1 MKLALTK
8 IGKEKINQL
17 TPLAEGG
24 EGYIYEYGNDILKI
38 YKPCVNITAKEKKIQ
53 LLMDKALPKEAIK
66 PIMAVY
72 DNDNNFIGYIMPKAV
87 GEEIRVLTNKKYL
100 KANGVTTQDILKI
113 LVKIHNTIK
122 SIHAAGVCIGDLN
135 DQNILFDTNGEV
147 YFIDCDSW
155 SVGDEKCEV
164 CMDLYK
170 DPLMNG
176 NDFTKETD
184 VYAEAIL
191 VWKTLTR
198 IHPYGGTMTPDID
211 ILERMK
217 KGISVID
224 NPDVKIPRTIKPWNN
239 LAPSLIGALKNIFE
253 NKSRSMG
260 DELQNMTD
268 NLKFCNAHQEF
279 YYGKYA
285 RCPLC
290 DSNATV
296 ITKPISHGVMGG
308 LSLIAMLKASD
319 IKIVL
324 NEQCYIDSAGSV
336 VDIKNGLKCEYR
348 SGVKYHFVNTA
359 NRSIVVMADENV
371 FRFSTDREYTFD
383 KKHKS
388 PIYSD
393 GDTVYYIS
401 PANTLTA
408 LQITEKGN
416 GIKNLAKCGYESYFA
431 VSEGNTCVVSRFAD
445 NLIVNING
453 RNAEVP
459 YSDLVNNYGI
469 HRDKV
474 CGNWLIILENGSG
487 KFLTYVCSEKDGIVY
502 NEDRIKY
509 ECGLGNV
516 CFYNS
521 NISIPIDGNI
531 RVYSYQKQAFKDFE
545 CEIVSQ
551 DSHLIKNDSTFTI
564 INDENIYR
572 LGKAVR

>member
-38 YKPCVNITAKEKKIQ
+38 YKPCVNIAAKEKKIQ
-53 LLMDKALPKEAIK
+53 LLMDKTLPKEAIK

-72 DNDNNFIGYIMPKAV
+72 GNNNNFIGYIMPKAV

-113 LVKIHNTIK
+113 LLKVHNTIK
-122 SIHAAGVCIGDLN
+122 SIHTAGVCIGDLN
-135 DQNILFDTNGEV
+135 DQNILFDTNGNV

-155 SVGDEKCEV
+155 SVEDEKCEV

-191 VWKTLTR
+191 IWKTLTR

-239 LAPSLIGALKNIFE
+239 LAPSLIGSLKNIFE

-359 NRSIVVMADENV
+359 NRSIVIMADENV

-453 RNAEVP
+453 RNVEVP

-474 CGNWLIILENGSG
+474 SGNWLIILENGSG

-502 NEDRIKY
+502 SEDRIKY

-551 DSHLIKNDSTFTI
+551 DSRLIKNDSTFTI

-572 LGKAVR
+572 LGKAAR

>member
-170 DPLMNG
+170 DPLMKG

-191 VWKTLTR
+191 IWKTLTR

-239 LAPSLIGALKNIFE
+239 LAPSLIGTLKSIFE

-260 DELQNMTD
+260 NELQNMTD
-268 NLKFCNAHQEF
+268 NLKFCNTHQEF

-290 DSNATV
+290 DRNATV

-308 LSLIAMLKASD
+308 LSLITMLKASD
-319 IKIVL
+319 VKIVL

-336 VDIKNGLKCEYR
+336 VDIKNGLKCEYK

-359 NRSIVVMADENV
+359 NRSTVVVADENV
-371 FRFSTDREYTFD
+371 FRFSTDREYSFE

-393 GDTVYYIS
+393 GDTIYYIS

-431 VSEGNTCVVSRFAD
+431 VSDGNTCVISRFAD

-453 RNAEVP
+453 KNVEVP

-469 HRDKV
+469 HRDKIS
-474 CGNWLIILENGSG
+474 GNWLIILENGSG
-487 KFLTYVCSEKDGIVY
+487 KFITYVCSEKNGIVY
-502 NEDRIKY
+502 SEDRIKY

-545 CEIVSQ
+545 CEVVSQ
-551 DSHLIKNDSTFTI
+551 DSRLIKNDSTFTI